1 MVAPSRYR
9 QAGVALLAALIL
21 IMALVF
27 ILGNI
32 FYRHQIDISQTSQAL
47 YMDQALLLALS
58 GENWARQ
65 MLEDDDMKSD
75 HFGET
80 WAQAI
85 PAMPVDGGMINGCIS
100 DLQGRFNLNS
110 FMDHTR
116 SKLQDER
123 GSDNANLTQTWERLL
138 ALLEIPVYPGRVET
152 IIDWIDEKSDL
163 VGTSGAEQDDYA
175 MMLPPRMIANQ
186 MMVEPSE
193 LASVMGY
200 EIFEVQTLMPWITA
214 LPKNSDGEPT
224 KININTASD
233 ELLIAMGGNLDTQ
246 FRDAVL
252 DRRPIEDLPEFQ
264 DEIDIEFNLNA
275 PNKAVNRWPDTL
287 IGIKTEYFELY
298 IEVLL
303 GDVRIEVKSIIKR
316 VNPPSGVK
324 TVIIHRDIT
333 TVPASLP
340 KDSASSLQTLTDEA
354 DSDED
359 SENATE
365 NTDMQPACLMIGA
378 F

>member
-1 MVAPSRYR
+1 MVAPSLYR

-47 YMDQALLLALS
+47 YRDQALLLALS

-65 MLEDDDMKSD
+65 MLEDDDVDYD

-110 FMDHTR
+110 LKAFDTNT
-116 SKLQDER
+116 KL
-123 GSDNANLTQTWERLL
+123 NAALADKNASEPVVWNQLL
-138 ALLEIPVYPGRVET
+138 ALLEIPVYSGRIES
-152 IIDWIDEKSDL
+152 IIDWVDANSDL

-175 MMLPPRMIANQ
+175 MLLPPRMIANQ

-200 EIFEVQTLMPWITA
+200 EIFEVQALMPWITA
-214 LPKNSDGEPT
+214 LPDKT
-224 KININTASD
+224 HININTASD

-246 FRDAVL
+246 FRDAVVAN
-252 DRRPIEDLPEFQ
+252 RPFEKVTDFYDPINSEFG
-264 DEIDIEFNLNA
+264 LST
-275 PNKAVNRWPDTL
+275 PNDAVNRWPKSLVDIT
-287 IGIKTEYFELY
+287 TNYFQLY

-303 GDVRIEVKSIIKR
+303 GDVRIEVKSIINR
-316 VNPPSGVK
+316 LSSGK

-359 SENATE
+359 SDNATE
-365 NTDMQPACLMIGA
+365 NRDMQPACLMIGA

>member
-1 MVAPSRYR
+1 MAGLPVHR
-9 QAGVALLAALIL
+9 QSGVALLAALIL
-21 IMALVF
+21 IMVLMF
-27 ILGNI
+27 ILSNI

-47 YMDQALLLALS
+47 HRDQALLLALS

-65 MLEDDDMKSD
+65 MLADDVNKSD

-110 FMDHTR
+110 FKVHTSTQLR
-116 SKLQDER
+116 TER
-123 GSDNANLTQTWERLL
+123 ASNDANLTQTWERLL

-175 MMLPPRMIANQ
+175 MLLPPRMIANE

-200 EIFEVQTLMPWITA
+200 EIFEVQALMPWITA
-214 LPKNSDGEPT
+214 LPDKT
-224 KININTASD
+224 HININTASD
-233 ELLIAMGGNLDTQ
+233 ELLIALGGDLDTQ
-246 FRDAVL
+246 FRDAVVAN
-252 DRRPIEDLPEFQ
+252 RPFEKDTDFYEMIEREFGISVP
-264 DEIDIEFNLNA
+264 DANI
-275 PNKAVNRWPDTL
+275 RWPDTL
-287 IGIKTEYFELY
+287 VGIETEYFQLY

-303 GDVRIEVKSIIKR
+303 GDARIEVKSILNR
-316 VNPPSGVK
+316 PSSGK
-324 TVIIHRDIT
+324 PVIISRDIT
-333 TVPASLP
+333 SVPASLP
-340 KDSASSLQTLTDEA
+340 KDSTSSLQTVTDKSDA
-354 DSDED
+354 DED
-359 SENATE
+359 SDNALE
-365 NTDMQPACLMIGA
+365 NTDMQPACLMIEA

>member
-1 MVAPSRYR
+1 MVAPTLNR

-47 YMDQALLLALS
+47 HRDQALLLALS

-65 MLEDDDMKSD
+65 MLEADNVDYD

-110 FMDHTR
+110 LKAFDTNT
-116 SKLQDER
+116 KL
-123 GSDNANLTQTWERLL
+123 NAALADKNASEPVVWNQLL

-163 VGTSGAEQDDYA
+163 VGSSGAEQDDYA
-175 MMLPPRMIANQ
+175 MLLPPRMIANE

-214 LPKNSDGEPT
+214 LPDKT
-224 KININTASD
+224 HININTASD

-252 DRRPIEDLPEFQ
+252 DRRPIEDLGTFHDQ
-264 DEIDIEFNLNA
+264 IDIELSLS
-275 PNKAVNRWPDTL
+275 KGDAVNRWPKSLVDIT
-287 IGIKTEYFELY
+287 TNYFQLY

-303 GDVRIEVKSIIKR
+303 GDVRIEVKSIINR
-316 VNPPSGVK
+316 VNHPSGVK
-324 TVIIHRDIT
+324 TVIIYRDIT

>member
-1 MVAPSRYR
+1 MAGLPVHR
-9 QAGVALLAALIL
+9 QSGVALLAALIL
-21 IMALVF
+21 IMVLMF

-47 YMDQALLLALS
+47 HRDQALLLALS

-65 MLEDDDMKSD
+65 MLEDDNVDYD

-110 FMDHTR
+110 LKAFDTNK
-116 SKLQDER
+116 KLNDALN
-123 GSDNANLTQTWERLL
+123 DKNASEPVVWNQLL

-152 IIDWIDEKSDL
+152 IIDWLDADSAL

-175 MMLPPRMIANQ
+175 MLLPPRMIANE

-200 EIFEVQTLMPWITA
+200 EIFEVQALMPWITA
-214 LPKNSDGEPT
+214 LPDKT
-224 KININTASD
+224 HININTASD
-233 ELLIAMGGNLDTQ
+233 ELLIALGGDLDTQ
-246 FRDAVL
+246 FRDAVVAN
-252 DRRPIEDLPEFQ
+252 RPFEKLSDFYTS
-264 DEIDIEFNLNA
+264 IDSELSLSA
-275 PNKAVNRWPDTL
+275 PDAAANRWPKSLVDIT
-287 IGIKTEYFELY
+287 TNYFQLY

-303 GDVRIEVKSIIKR
+303 GDARIEVKSIINR
-316 VNPPSGVK
+316 VIDPDGVK
-324 TVIIHRDIT
+324 TVIISRDIT
-333 TVPASLP
+333 SVPASLP
-340 KDSASSLQTLTDEA
+340 KDSGSNLQTETDKTDSGE
-354 DSDED
+354 DSD
-359 SENATE
+359 NALE
-365 NTDMQPACLMIGA
+365 NTEMQPACLMIEA

>member
-1 MVAPSRYR
+1 MIISSLKH
-9 QAGVALLAALIL
+9 QTGVALLAALVL

-47 YMDQALLLALS
+47 FRDQALLLAIS

-65 MLEDDDMKSD
+65 MLDDDNKSVD
-75 HFGET
+75 DFGEL

-110 FMDHTR
+110 LEAYKKNND
-116 SKLQDER
+116 
-123 GSDNANLTQTWERLL
+123 LTGALASNNVSEPVIWNHLL

-152 IIDWIDEKSDL
+152 IIDWIDGDSNL
-163 VGTSGAEQDDYA
+163 VGSSGAEQDDYA
-175 MMLPPRMIANQ
+175 AMMPPRMSADQ

-200 EIFEVQTLMPWITA
+200 EIFEVQALMPWITA
-214 LPKNSDGEPT
+214 LPKVT
-224 KININTASD
+224 TININTASD
-233 ELLIAMGGNLDTQ
+233 ELLTAMGGDLDTQ

-252 DRRPIEDLPEFQ
+252 AYRPFKDESEFWSVVDDDLGLSEA
-264 DEIDIEFNLNA
+264 EV
-275 PNKAVNRWPDTL
+275 KTRWPKSLVGT
-287 IGIKTEYFELY
+287 KTEFFQLY

-303 GDVRIEVKSIIKR
+303 GDVRIEVKSVINRPTTGK
-316 VNPPSGVK
+316 P
-324 TVIIHRDIT
+324 VIISRDIT

-340 KDSASSLQTLTDEA
+340 KNSASQMQTLASLTDNE
-354 DSDED
+354 SDED
-359 SENATE
+359 AENSTD

-378 F
+378 Y

>member
-1 MVAPSRYR
+1 MAGLPVHR
-9 QAGVALLAALIL
+9 QSGVALLAALIL
-21 IMALVF
+21 IMVLMF

-47 YMDQALLLALS
+47 HRDQALLLALS

-65 MLEDDDMKSD
+65 MLEDDNADYD

-110 FMDHTR
+110 LKAYDTNK
-116 SKLQDER
+116 KLNDALT
-123 GSDNANLTQTWERLL
+123 DNIASEPEVLNYLL

-152 IIDWIDEKSDL
+152 IIDWLDADSAL

-175 MMLPPRMIANQ
+175 MLLPPRMIANE

-200 EIFEVQTLMPWITA
+200 EIFEVQSLMPWITA
-214 LPKNSDGEPT
+214 LPDIT
-224 KININTASD
+224 HININTASD
-233 ELLIAMGGNLDTQ
+233 ELLIALGGDLDTQ
-246 FRDAVL
+246 FRDAVVAN
-252 DRRPIEDLPEFQ
+252 RPFEKLSDFYTS
-264 DEIDIEFNLNA
+264 IDSELSLSA
-275 PNKAVNRWPDTL
+275 PDDAAKRWPASIVDIT
-287 IGIKTEYFELY
+287 TNYFQLY

-303 GDVRIEVKSIIKR
+303 GDARIEVKSIINR
-316 VNPPSGVK
+316 PSSGK
-324 TVIIHRDIT
+324 PVIISRDIT
-333 TVPASLP
+333 SVPASLP
-340 KDSASSLQTLTDEA
+340 KDSGSNLQTVTDKA
-354 DSDED
+354 DSGEESD
-359 SENATE
+359 NALDNTE
-365 NTDMQPACLMIGA
+365 MQPACLMIET

>member
-1 MVAPSRYR
+1 MAGLPVHR
-9 QAGVALLAALIL
+9 QSGVALLAALIL
-21 IMALVF
+21 IMVLMF

-47 YMDQALLLALS
+47 HRDQALLLALS

-65 MLEDDDMKSD
+65 MLADDVNKSD

-110 FMDHTR
+110 LQGYDTNK
-116 SKLQDER
+116 KLNDALT
-123 GSDNANLTQTWERLL
+123 DNIASEPEVWNYLL

-152 IIDWIDEKSDL
+152 IIDWVDGDSDL
-163 VGTSGAEQDDYA
+163 VGSSGAEQDDYA
-175 MMLPPRMIANQ
+175 MLLPPRMIANE

-200 EIFEVQTLMPWITA
+200 EIFEVQALMPWITA
-214 LPKNSDGEPT
+214 LPDKT
-224 KININTASD
+224 HININTASD
-233 ELLIAMGGNLDTQ
+233 ELLIALGGDLDTQ
-246 FRDAVL
+246 FRDAVVAN
-252 DRRPIEDLPEFQ
+252 RPFEKDTDFYEMIEREFGISVP
-264 DEIDIEFNLNA
+264 DANI
-275 PNKAVNRWPDTL
+275 RWPDTL
-287 IGIKTEYFELY
+287 VGIETEYFQLY

-303 GDVRIEVKSIIKR
+303 GDARIEVKSIINR
-316 VNPPSGVK
+316 PSGK
-324 TVIIHRDIT
+324 KPVIISRDIT
-333 TVPASLP
+333 SVPASLP
-340 KDSASSLQTLTDEA
+340 KDSASSLQTVTDKS

-359 SENATE
+359 SDNALD
-365 NTDMQPACLMIGA
+365 NTDMQPACLMIEA